1 MRVPKKHY
9 PTFTSMLCTGIL
21 LTLHLLIV
29 LLQIWN
35 VKFNVWMNYVAIK
48 TSGYDNEGS
57 VVGVDIPEEWMEL
70 DEDINPLLKPINKS
84 SGESG
89 TNKGNSNTE
98 GSSEALLKMIEVN
111 NTTLS
116 IPKHLPTHAVITPT
130 KTTESSILLPIIYL
144 PTIGITFEYHRRR
157 YYYDYEFAH

>member
-57 VVGVDIPEEWMEL
+57 VVGVDVPEEWMEL
-70 DEDINPLLKPINKS
+70 DEDINPLLKPIFIHTYN
-84 SGESG
+84 
-89 TNKGNSNTE
+89 
-98 GSSEALLKMIEVN
+98 
-111 NTTLS
+111 
-116 IPKHLPTHAVITPT
+116 
-130 KTTESSILLPIIYL
+130 
-144 PTIGITFEYHRRR
+144 YHTYR
-157 YYYDYEFAH
+157 E